1 MERPISPAMHGAIDY
16 ATSAAVALAPAM
28 LDFPKPARQ
37 LFHSL
42 AGSYTALSSV
52 TDYPA
57 SLKRV
62 VPFRAHGAT
71 EAVIGLALPFLPRLL
86 GFERHRA
93 ARNACYGLAAL
104 TFVVAALTQWDE
116 YDPARLD

>member
-1 MERPISPAMHGAIDY
+1 MKKPISPAVHGAIDY
-16 ATSAAVALAPAM
+16 ATSAAAALAPSM
-28 LDFPKPARQ
+28 LDFPKPARR

-52 TDYPA
+52 TDYPV
-57 SLKRV
+57 SLQRV
-62 VPFRAHGAT
+62 VPFRAHGAA
-71 EAVIGLALPFLPRLL
+71 EVAIGLALPFLPRVM
-86 GFERHRA
+86 GFAHHRA

-104 TFVVAALTQWDE
+104 TFIVAVLTRWDE

>member
-1 MERPISPAMHGAIDY
+1 MDKPISPAMHGAIDY
-16 ATSAAVALAPAM
+16 ATSAAVALAPGM

-71 EAVIGLALPFLPRLL
+71 EAAIGLALPFLPRLL

-116 YDPARLD
+116 YDRRRLD

>member
-1 MERPISPAMHGAIDY
+1 MQKPITPAMHGAIDY
-16 ATSAAVALAPAM
+16 ATSAAVALAPGM
-28 LDFPKPARQ
+28 LDFPAPARR

-71 EAVIGLALPFLPRLL
+71 EAAIGFALPFLPRLL
-86 GFERHRA
+86 GFEHHRA
-93 ARNACYGLAAL
+93 ARNACYGLAAI
-104 TFVVAALTQWDE
+104 TFVVAALTQWDQ
-116 YDPARLD
+116 YDASRLD